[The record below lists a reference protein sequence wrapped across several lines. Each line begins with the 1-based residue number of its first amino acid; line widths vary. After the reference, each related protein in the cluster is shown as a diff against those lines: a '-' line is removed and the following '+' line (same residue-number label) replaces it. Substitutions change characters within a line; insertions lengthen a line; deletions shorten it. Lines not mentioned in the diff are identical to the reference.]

1 MRICV
6 NVICKKILKL
16 SDYKEFPNDE
26 YCIIY
31 KELANKARR
40 LPRTNNNSY
49 IKMTPELLEL
59 CRYNA
64 SIELIDFL
72 KANGYDTNISNMS
85 NASNTGI
92 RSNDSIKYKD
102 TI

>member
-1 MRICV
+1 
-6 NVICKKILKL
+6 
-16 SDYKEFPNDE
+16 
-26 YCIIY
+26 
-31 KELANKARR
+31 
-40 LPRTNNNSY
+40 
-49 IKMTPELLEL
+49 MTPELLEL